1 VTLKAAA
8 DAYLAA
14 RPNMA
19 AKSITDYRRVFEVY
33 LKDWRDMRLSAI
45 TREMVGK
52 RHLELGDERG
62 HATANGVMRALR
74 AVFNWAI
81 DRYPDDGAN
90 PVRLSR
96 QWFKVHRRDR
106 HVSADNAANFYRAVL
121 KLENA
126 IARDYLVLLLFS
138 GLRREEAASLTWRD
152 VDFAAKV
159 IRLPALRTKAERR
172 FDVPMSN
179 HVLKLLRER
188 RKLGDA
194 NYVFPGSGKRGHI
207 AEPKKSFKLVAE
219 ATGIEV
225 SAHDLR
231 RTFSN
236 AATDAGVHPMHL
248 KGLLNHSVGKS
259 DVTAGYVILSVED
272 LRGPAQRVADRLKAW
287 CKIAR

>member
-1 VTLKAAA
+1 VVQRDLPDGGTVRRTIGRVGTEIKTLAEAREKAGEIIHGLRHGIDPKTTAKGEVTLKAAA

-81 DRYPDDGAN
+81 DRYPDVGAN

-159 IRLPALRTKAERR
+159 IRLPALRTKAKRR

-194 NYVFPGSGKRGHI
+194 NYVFPGSGKRG
-207 AEPKKSFKLVAE
+207 PSP
-219 ATGIEV
+219 
-225 SAHDLR
+225 SRRNRSSWLR
-231 RTFSN
+231 RQ
-236 AATDAGVHPMHL
+236 
-248 KGLLNHSVGKS
+248 
-259 DVTAGYVILSVED
+259 
-272 LRGPAQRVADRLKAW
+272 PASRSRRT
-287 CKIAR
+287 I